1 MQLKLN
7 WLHENTTS
15 ALAGVE
21 LLRLRRGARKMGPK
35 SESGRGSA
43 FVGTGSNHYQSGVH
57 PLGNVV
63 KPGSTSVP
71 ELKVGFN
78 PHSGRYRSGPGSK
91 PDLGLIP
98 VPSQFEYM
106 TAPSGQPGISQSAT
120 SI

>member
-1 MQLKLN
+1 
-7 WLHENTTS
+7 
-15 ALAGVE
+15 
-21 LLRLRRGARKMGPK
+21 MGPK

-71 ELKVGFN
+71 ELRGWVQPPV
-78 PHSGRYRSGPGSK
+78 PHLGRYRLGPGSK

-106 TAPSGQPGISQSAT
+106 TLPSGQTRNQPISDLDLT
-120 SI
+120 N